1 MKILVPVKRVV
12 DYNVKVRVKNDNS
25 GVELENVKMSM
36 NPFDEIAVEEA
47 LRLKEK
53 GIANEVVAISIG
65 ASQVQ
70 ETIRNA
76 LAMGADS
83 GIFVESNNNL
93 EPLNIAKII
102 SSIAKKENIDLMILG
117 KQAIDDDMNAT
128 GQMIAGL
135 LNWPQATFASK
146 VEISGKTAKVSR
158 EVDGGIENI
167 EISNR
172 INLEYIDV
180 TLPPNISENGK
191 IHPISQTMF
200 NIIEI
205 FGNLNYAVETGP
217 DIETDFNNFTA
228 LNIPEHHPAREMQD
242 TFYVQDNGDKNVL
255 RTHTSPVQV
264 RTMLNTKPPIKIIVP
279 GRTYRSDSDA
289 THAPM
294 FHQVEGLVVD
304 TSSTMVDLKSTLV
317 SFLEEFFEVKNL
329 QYRFRPSYFPFT
341 EPSAEMDVA
350 YTKVNNKIKIGEGDK
365 WLEILGCGMVNPVV
379 LDNCNIDSTQYQ
391 GFAFGM
397 GIERLSMLKYG
408 ITELRSFFDPNYRW
422 LDHYGFSI
430 LDNQT
435 RSGL

>member
-1 MKILVPVKRVV
+1 MVFAE
-12 DYNVKVRVKNDNS
+12 DKNDILKKIKGSKSFEDLEKLRLHYLGKKGIIPEALKSLVTLSIDEKKTKGQEINIIKKF
-25 GVELENVKMSM
+25 VEEILREQKTILENS
-36 NPFDEIAVEEA
+36 EID
-47 LRLKEK
+47 KK
-53 GIANEVVAISIG
+53 IK
-65 ASQVQ
+65 Q
-70 ETIRNA
+70 ET
-76 LAMGADS
+76 
-83 GIFVESNNNL
+83 V
-93 EPLNIAKII
+93 
-102 SSIAKKENIDLMILG
+102 
-117 KQAIDDDMNAT
+117 
-128 GQMIAGL
+128 
-135 LNWPQATFASK
+135 
-146 VEISGKTAKVSR
+146 
-158 EVDGGIENI
+158 
-167 EISNR
+167 
-172 INLEYIDV
+172 DV
-180 TLPPNISENGK
+180 TLPPNINTVGK
-191 IHPISQTMF
+191 IHPISQTIF

-205 FGNLNYAVETGP
+205 FANFNYSVETGP

-242 TFYVQDNGDKNVL
+242 TFYLEGDQENNVL

-264 RTMLNTKPPIKIIVP
+264 RTMLTNKPPIKIIVP

-294 FHQVEGLVVD
+294 FHQVEGLVINQNA
-304 TSSTMVDLKSTLV
+304 TMVDLKSTLV

-350 YTKVNNKIKIGEGDK
+350 YTKINNKIKIGEGNN

-379 LDNCNIDSTQYQ
+379 LDNCKIDSKNYQ

-408 ITELRSFFDPNYRW
+408 ISDLRSFFDLNYRW

-430 LDNQT
+430 LDNKS